1 MRDLGV
7 ELRRLLSRR
16 LVHVLALLVVAAIVF
31 GGVMGAFQA
40 RKNEGS
46 APSAQTEQRAARA
59 QERQVQ
65 RCASGRFGPVPD
77 DPQEARDFCESQLT
91 FEAPDPRT
99 HLTDISNIL
108 LGISVLIMI
117 LMWLVGA
124 SFIGAEW
131 RHGTLTT
138 LLTWEPRRI
147 RLMLAKVAAVAV
159 FAFVASLLIQGTVA
173 AAVAPSAYA
182 FGTTTGADG
191 AWLWD
196 LIQQSLRIAAVGAL
210 MGAVGFA
217 LASLGR
223 NTAAALG
230 VGFAYVVVVE
240 NLIRAL
246 RPRWQPWFFSDNAA
260 VVITA
265 DTSILGQGNH
275 GVARSAFV
283 IGGYTL
289 LLLVAAIGT
298 FRSRDVP

>member
-1 MRDLGV
+1 MRGFAV

-16 LVHVLALLVVAAIVF
+16 LVHVLAILVVAAIVF
-31 GGVMGAFQA
+31 GGVMAAFQA

-46 APSAQTEQRAARA
+46 GPSAQAEQKVTRD

-65 RCASGRFGPVPD
+65 RCLSGRFGPVPD
-77 DPQEARDFCESQLT
+77 DPQEARDFCESQFS
-91 FEAPDPRT
+91 FEVSDPRM
-99 HLTDISNIL
+99 HLTDISDIL

-131 RHGTLTT
+131 RHGTITT

-147 RLMLAKVAAVAV
+147 RLMLAKVAAVAL
-159 FAFVASLLIQGTVA
+159 FGFVVSLLIQLAVA

-182 FGTTTGADG
+182 FGTTAGADS

-196 LIQQSLRIAAVGAL
+196 LIQQSLRIAGVGAV

-246 RPRWQPWFFSDNAA
+246 KPGWQPWFFSDNAA
-260 VVITA
+260 VLITA
-265 DTSILGQGNH
+265 DPSILAQGDYD
-275 GVARSAFV
+275 VARSIFV
-283 IGGYTL
+283 VGGYTL
-289 LLLVAAIGT
+289 LLLVAAIGI
-298 FRSRDVP
+298 FRSRDVT

>member
-1 MRDLGV
+1 MRDLAV

-31 GGVMGAFQA
+31 GGVVAAFQA
-40 RKNEGS
+40 RKNEGGG
-46 APSAQTEQRAARA
+46 PSAKTEQRAARV

-65 RCASGRFGPVPD
+65 RCLSGRFGPVPD
-77 DPQEARDFCESQLT
+77 DPQEASDFCESQFS
-91 FEAPDPRT
+91 FETPDPRM
-99 HLTDISNIL
+99 HLTDISDIL

-131 RHGTLTT
+131 RHGTITT

-147 RLMLAKVAAVAV
+147 RLMLAKVVAVAV
-159 FAFVASLLIQGTVA
+159 FGFVVSLLIQA
-173 AAVAPSAYA
+173 AMAGVVAPSAYA
-182 FGTTTGADG
+182 FGTTTGADSQ
-191 AWLWD
+191 WLWD
-196 LIQQSLRIAAVGAL
+196 LIEQSLRISGVGAL
-210 MGAVGFA
+210 MGVVGFA

-246 RPRWQPWFFSDNAA
+246 KPRWQPWFFSDNAA
-260 VVITA
+260 VLVTA
-265 DTSILGQGNH
+265 DTSILARGDLS
-275 GVARSAFV
+275 VARSAFV
-283 IGGYTL
+283 VGGYTL
-289 LLLVAAIGT
+289 LLLVAAIGI
-298 FRSRDVP
+298 FRSRDVT

>member
-1 MRDLGV
+1 MKDLAV
-7 ELRRLLSRR
+7 EVRRLLSRR
-16 LVHVLALLVVAAIVF
+16 FVHVLALLVVAAIVF

-40 RKNEGS
+40 RKNEGA
-46 APSAQTEQRAARA
+46 APTAQMEQRAARA
-59 QERQVQ
+59 QERELR
-65 RCASGRFGPVPD
+65 RCLSGRFGPVPD
-77 DPQEARDFCESQLT
+77 DPQEARDFCESQ
-91 FEAPDPRT
+91 FAFQVSDPRL
-99 HLTDISNIL
+99 HLTDISDIL

-147 RLMLAKVAAVAV
+147 RLMVAKVAAVAV
-159 FAFVASLLIQGTVA
+159 FGFVVSLLIQVAVA

-182 FGTTTGADG
+182 FGTTTGADS

-196 LIQQSLRIAAVGAL
+196 LIKQSLRIAGVGAL

-246 RPRWQPWFFSDNAA
+246 KPEWQPWFFSDNAA

-265 DTSILGQGNH
+265 DTSILTQGDPS
-275 GVARSAFV
+275 VARSAFV
-283 IGGYTL
+283 VGGYTL

-298 FRSRDVP
+298 FRSRDVT